1 MATGTPSRVSSPAF
15 HTDDLEETTE
25 YRSLSVLA
33 LLGLLFGLAS
43 PLCFG
48 APLLM
53 AIPIVG
59 AAISILALQ
68 RIAAS
73 NGALAGRWAAIIG
86 LFLCVAIGIAPF
98 TRQFVIRTYREQQA
112 KHFAADWLK
121 LIAAGKT
128 EEAFRLTIDSTRGP
142 AQPPPGEKA
151 PPANPYDT
159 FIGLPLV
166 KAMQAAGPDA
176 EIRFGDTV
184 AYDPRSFQQVFVR
197 QKFEILPLAGKSDA
211 KPIDVFV
218 VTQRARLPSEARSRW
233 LMWKMDDGTKPD
245 PFEAS
250 Q

>member
-48 APLLM
+48 APLLL
-53 AIPIVG
+53 AVPIVG
-59 AAISILALQ
+59 VAISILALQ

-73 NGALAGRWAAIIG
+73 NGALAGRWAAITG

-98 TRQFVIRTYREQQA
+98 ARQYVIRSYREQQA
-112 KHFAADWLK
+112 KDFAVDWLK
-121 LIAAGKT
+121 LLVEGKS

-142 AQPPPGEKA
+142 APPAPGEKA
-151 PPANPYDT
+151 SPANPYDT
-159 FIGLPLV
+159 FLGLPLV

-176 EIRFGDTV
+176 EIRFDDTV
-184 AYDPRSFQQVFVR
+184 KYDPQSFHQVFVR
-197 QKFEILPLAGKSDA
+197 QKFEVVPHAGKSDA
-211 KPIDVFV
+211 KPIDVV
-218 VTQRARLPSEARSRW
+218 LVTQRARLPSEGRSRW
-233 LMWKMDDGTKPD
+233 LLWRMDGGTKPD
-245 PFEAS
+245 PFEEAH
-250 Q
+250 